1 MKFCKNIFGQSICI
15 QALIFTSM
23 LVFFVSASVAEV
35 QASPKKSDAEV
46 IYTLDFSRRADAS
59 PDEWFA
65 DQGFHFT
72 EEAKNRKSIDLFF
85 NDTGLVV
92 MSNKKA
98 RGFIL
103 NKNIE
108 LKEFSSIRVTWGIIR
123 YPRDIPRPSNTIN
136 EGLFLVVFFGSEK
149 VPSGHV
155 WLPDTYPFIGLFLG
169 RDEQAGVP
177 YKGTFYHKA
186 GRLFCQGN
194 PRPFETVTSVFD
206 LKATYKSFFGADR
219 PAPINGI
226 GIGVNTLFAGEN
238 GKAAAYINKIEI
250 LK

>member
-1 MKFCKNIFGQSICI
+1 MKFYKSKFGQSICNPVF
-15 QALIFTSM
+15 IFTSM
-23 LVFFVSASVAEV
+23 LVFFVSALVTEV
-35 QASPKKSDAEV
+35 QATPQKSDGEV

-72 EEAKNRKSIDLFF
+72 REAKNRKSIDLFF

-92 MSNKKA
+92 VSNKKV

-103 NKNIE
+103 NRNID
-108 LKEFSSIRVTWGIIR
+108 LKEFSAIRVTWGIIR
-123 YPRDIPRPSNTIN
+123 YPRDIPRPFNTIN
-136 EGLFLVVFFGSEK
+136 EALFLLVFFGSEK

-169 RDEQAGVP
+169 RDEQSGVP
-177 YKGTFYHKA
+177 YKGAFYHKA

-206 LKATYKSFFGADR
+206 LKATYESLFGGDS
-219 PAPINGI
+219 PAPISGI
-226 GIGVNTLFAGEN
+226 GLGVNTLFAGEN